1 MADQQSKTPKVLEN
15 GTLNP
20 RWIGSLTDARMAKWI
35 YDVLHSRELDIPGG
49 PDTSAYSLLM
59 DAYNAANVYAKE
71 TLARIVKKHVFDMA
85 YNPRSKWRG
94 TPADELLLVASEICR
109 PDVISPICQMIDS
122 REFVNPQ
129 AGVPGDLHFR
139 LLQTLVALDYPGTLN
154 FWEEQ
159 ARISPKHYLGM
170 AFRGAGRTSVDDAFE
185 LLVRVQVERTPE
197 LTANI
202 QRAIEGLCDRL
213 GSDTVAATIR
223 ETLLTVRDQHA
234 ARILRDLLAE
244 VPGLKGV

>member
-1 MADQQSKTPKVLEN
+1 MTNQQSKTPKVLEN

-20 RWIGSLTDARMAKWI
+20 RWIGLLTDAKMAKWI

-49 PDTSAYSLLM
+49 PDTPAHSLLV

-71 TLARIVKKHVFDMA
+71 TLARTVKKHVFDMA

-109 PDVISPICQMIDS
+109 PDVILPICQMINS
-122 REFVNPQ
+122 RRFVNPQ

-170 AFRGAGRTSVDDAFE
+170 AFRGAARTSVDDALE
-185 LLVRVQVERTPE
+185 LLVRVRVERTLE
-197 LTANI
+197 LNTDI
-202 QRAIEGLCDRL
+202 QRAIEGLRDCWGD
-213 GSDTVAATIR
+213 VIVTIAIQKLIHAGYQ
-223 ETLLTVRDQHA
+223 TLLDG
-234 ARILRDLLAE
+234 IS
-244 VPGLKGV
+244 GLSDD